1 MQLELAA
8 RRPMEPRP
16 TLRSL
21 ARTGLLRALDRAER
35 ARTETIGAVPAT
47 GEAVTGKPITGMST
61 ESESPQPYDLD
72 GALAGDAEALSQLI
86 DRLTPII
93 QVRVARQLL
102 RRRPSLAGQRLRQ
115 EVEDLVQD
123 VMLSLFADNAEVL
136 RSWDASRGLSLDNF
150 VGMVAERQSFTILQ
164 SRKKTWPAEFRGE
177 EDLDRASP
185 ERSPEQQASAR
196 QTFDRMLELLRSELS
211 PKGFEIFSLLFV
223 EELTVPEVQERTGLG
238 EDAIYAWRSRLRRKT
253 RVLMERIELAPVQP
267 RTAQSDR
274 RSRS

>member
-1 MQLELAA
+1 MQLELA
-8 RRPMEPRP
+8 RPGVGHGVDPFVEPKP
-16 TLRSL
+16 TLKSL
-21 ARTGLLRALDRAER
+21 ARSGLLRALDRAER
-35 ARTETIGAVPAT
+35 ARAEPAD
-47 GEAVTGKPITGMST
+47 ARQATGMSI
-61 ESESPQPYDLD
+61 ESEAQQTCDLD
-72 GALAGDAEALSQLI
+72 GALAGHAEALAQLI

-102 RRRPSLAGQRLRQ
+102 KRRPSLSGQRLRQ

-123 VMLSLFADNAEVL
+123 VMVSLFADNAEVM

-150 VGMVAERQSFTILQ
+150 VGMVAERQVFTILQ
-164 SRKKTWPAEFRGE
+164 SRKKTWPAEFRNDD
-177 EDLDRASP
+177 DLDRASP

-196 QTFDRMLELLRSELS
+196 QTFDRMLEMLRSELS

-267 RTAQSDR
+267 RAAESGR
-274 RSRS
+274 RNRS